1 MTDEESGEDPALPV
15 IADADRDNR
24 RPHCRVIEAVLFA
37 SPAPVSSV
45 DLARRL
51 PEGVDLRAV
60 LDDLIADYAARGV
73 NLIRI
78 GDAWAFRT
86 AEDLADSLQIEVA
99 VPRKLSRAAVETMA
113 IIAYHQPITR
123 AEIEEMRGVGLSRG
137 TLDILLEAG
146 WIRPGRRRQTP
157 GRPLT
162 WGTSPAFLDHFGLEN
177 LTDLPGL
184 DDLKAAG
191 MLRKGQVIGG
201 LVDAVT
207 DHDDA
212 DDDMIDDEAP
222 DLLEEAMID
231 AGLGLDS
238 EGDDH
243 ADA

>member
-73 NLIRI
+73 NLTRI

-86 AEDLADSLQIEVA
+86 AEDLANNLQIEVVA
-99 VPRKLSRAAVETMA
+99 PRKLSRAAVETMA

-162 WGTSPAFLDHFGLEN
+162 WVTTQAFLDHFALGDLGE
-177 LTDLPGL
+177 LPGL
-184 DDLKAAG
+184 EELKAAG
-191 MLRKGQVIGG
+191 LLDRQVGLTNIAMSDELPEPEDAEEDEPLDAQFDIEGAADGG
-201 LVDAVT
+201 
-207 DHDDA
+207 
-212 DDDMIDDEAP
+212 EP
-222 DLLEEAMID
+222 
-231 AGLGLDS
+231 
-238 EGDDH
+238 
-243 ADA
+243 

>member
-60 LDDLIADYAARGV
+60 LDDLLADYAARGV
-73 NLIRI
+73 NLTRI
-78 GDAWAFRT
+78 GNAWAFRT

-123 AEIEEMRGVGLSRG
+123 AAIEEMRG
-137 TLDILLEAG
+137 
-146 WIRPGRRRQTP
+146 RRQTP

-162 WGTSPAFLDHFGLEN
+162 WVTTQAFLDHFALGDLGE
-177 LTDLPGL
+177 LPGL
-184 DDLKAAG
+184 EELKAAG
-191 MLRKGQVIGG
+191 LLDRQVGLTSIAMSDELPEPEDAEEDEPLDAQFDIEAAADGG
-201 LVDAVT
+201 
-207 DHDDA
+207 
-212 DDDMIDDEAP
+212 EP
-222 DLLEEAMID
+222 
-231 AGLGLDS
+231 
-238 EGDDH
+238 
-243 ADA
+243 

>member
-1 MTDEESGEDPALPV
+1 MIDEESGEDLALPV

-60 LDDLIADYAARGV
+60 LDDLIVDYAARGV
-73 NLIRI
+73 NLTRI

-86 AEDLADSLQIEVA
+86 AEDLANSLQIEVA

-123 AEIEEMRGVGLSRG
+123 AEIEELRGVGLSRG

-146 WIRPGRRRQTP
+146 WVRPGRRRQTP

-162 WGTSPAFLDHFGLEN
+162 WVTAQAFLDHFALGDLGE
-177 LTDLPGL
+177 LPGL
-184 DDLKAAG
+184 EELKAAG
-191 MLRKGQVIGG
+191 LLDRQVG
-201 LVDAVT
+201 LTSIAMSDELPEPEDAEE
-207 DHDDA
+207 DKPLDA
-212 DDDMIDDEAP
+212 QFDI
-222 DLLEEAMID
+222 
-231 AGLGLDS
+231 
-238 EGDDH
+238 
-243 ADA
+243 